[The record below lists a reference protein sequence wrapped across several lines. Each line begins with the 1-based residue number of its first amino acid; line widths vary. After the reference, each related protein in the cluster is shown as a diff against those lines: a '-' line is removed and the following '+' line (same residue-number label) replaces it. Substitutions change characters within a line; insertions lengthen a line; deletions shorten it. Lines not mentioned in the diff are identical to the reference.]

1 MERNQVHIF
10 EKWKVLSNELLE
22 IILGKLK
29 ACPDGIRPPIPGILN
44 YFFSGIRAKAF
55 VSQNMEPIANKALML
70 FVRHSILVRPLGD
83 GGKMKLIQDYSTIEE
98 ALSPLC
104 SRLIDLGESYR

>member
-29 ACPDGIRPPIPGILN
+29 ACPDVIRPLFPGVEL
-44 YFFSGIRAKAF
+44 FFSGIRAKAF